1 MKMLKTFKDGCAG
14 SYGSRAMLPEDNFT
28 NEQRTAL
35 RELGA
40 LEDGELRHS
49 GNQPSGNY
57 GLPKI
62 HKHEVPLRPIVSCT
76 GSPIDDKVG
85 VNS

>member
-1 MKMLKTFKDGCAG
+1 
-14 SYGSRAMLPEDNFT
+14 MLPEDNLT

-40 LEDGELRHS
+40 LEDGELRPS
-49 GNQPSGNY
+49 GSQPSRNY
-57 GLPKI
+57 GLPKMET

-85 VNS
+85 ASS